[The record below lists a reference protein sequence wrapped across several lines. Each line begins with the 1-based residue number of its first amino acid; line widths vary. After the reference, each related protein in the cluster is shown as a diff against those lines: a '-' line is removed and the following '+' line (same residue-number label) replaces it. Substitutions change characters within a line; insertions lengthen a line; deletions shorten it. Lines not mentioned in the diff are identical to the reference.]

1 MNVDLH
7 DFVKSF
13 VYRDIKKL
21 YLSFLYL
28 VEDLNKNGKISEE
41 EFQRLR
47 KRILDHGNDC
57 YRNIEEQLNNFDIK
71 FTQKI

>member
-41 EFQRLR
+41 DFQRLR

-57 YRNIEEQLNNFDIK
+57 YRNIADQLNNFDIK
-71 FTQKI
+71 FTHKI

>member
-13 VYRDIKKL
+13 IYRDVKKL

-28 VEDLNKNGKISEE
+28 VEDLNKNGKISED

-57 YRNIEEQLNNFDIK
+57 YRNIEDQLNNFDIK

>member
-41 EFQRLR
+41 DFQRLR

-57 YRNIEEQLNNFDIK
+57 YRNIEDQLNNFDIK
-71 FTQKI
+71 FTHKI

>member
-41 EFQRLR
+41 DFQRLR

-57 YRNIEEQLNNFDIK
+57 YRNIEDQLNNFDIK

>member
-1 MNVDLH
+1 MDLH

-41 EFQRLR
+41 DFQRLR

-57 YRNIEEQLNNFDIK
+57 YRNIEDQLNNFDIK

>member
-1 MNVDLH
+1 VDLH